1 MGSAGGVQVP
11 DFDRTAPDPKAIRAS
26 TIFLCFNQQDS
37 VTDAFGSLLA
47 QTVPLEIVA
56 SDDASRDGTF
66 ERLYAMAREH
76 RGPHAIRLYRQ
87 RRNLGIGANF
97 RFCAGRTTQRYIV
110 LFEGDDWSEP
120 HRVDRLLELARRHP
134 KARMYGS
141 SLRLIGADGM
151 ESTWRYVQI
160 ERGEIGLSGD
170 WVIRGA
176 CFMVDRELID
186 RFPPIPRRAVAVDL
200 LLNLRALR
208 HFGLE
213 SRVVC
218 PEPLVRYRMA
228 ERGATRGLQAASGW
242 TELRS
247 RAPRQLG
254 DLVAVLHDDRRSRVQ
269 GLGLSCDPS
278 MAATVAEWTATCRQR
293 ARQLLAI
300 GSGSRAR
307 AAVRVARDA
316 IIDRSNRRMH
326 LGLLRRIL
334 RRA

>member
-228 ERGATRGLQAASGW
+228 ERGRRAACRRRVAGPSSEAAHRASSAISSRCCMTTAAAGCKASGFHAIRRW
-242 TELRS
+242 RRLLPSGPPLAGSVRANCWRS
-247 RAPRQLG
+247 GPDRAPVPQ
-254 DLVAVLHDDRRSRVQ
+254 
-269 GLGLSCDPS
+269 
-278 MAATVAEWTATCRQR
+278 
-293 ARQLLAI
+293 
-300 GSGSRAR
+300 
-307 AAVRVARDA
+307 
-316 IIDRSNRRMH
+316 
-326 LGLLRRIL
+326 
-334 RRA
+334 